1 MSTKIFLRRLTD
13 MATFDTL
20 QDKLSRLNDTY
31 SVNSIDT
38 NVSRCIDIIELNARV
53 QRELFKLLN
62 LVSAEGG
69 VYGGASTIRARL
81 LPFLNVEAS
90 YLNGLLSN
98 TGSDLYPYAWWRYP
112 YAHLRTTAEF
122 HSLANE
128 YEGNLNNLELD
139 LRDANDDNAR
149 LEAELEETRA
159 ELIDERAKSTGEK
172 MFIEA
177 ELSNLRTRLSDTEFR
192 LTLERYKPRSDIIL
206 DHTER
211 DIRRLRNDIELAQ
224 IHSRSSSPV
233 PSYTTRRSLSP
244 TRSLVPLTSSSS
256 SVQVVREDSLIQC
269 YNDLNA
275 RERLSAM
282 DILRS
287 VSDDFD
293 MNRRICFTVI
303 QEAFSVAKRRS
314 NEWKLC
320 LRSQF
325 AISHKGPDS
334 LEDVVQDYINR
345 NVEPFELPNLVS
357 EIISNLN
364 RNPRLSLPLGVSY
377 TLISTYIREA
387 IRVAWHMSCLSYPF
401 DVAFATDGEVFDS
414 SKYRRSYDSEYGAP
428 LVDHHIWPALMQGGR
443 VVVTG
448 EACTKRGASLSRSRA
463 ASPLRLGYTSPIR
476 SRSISPVRR
485 SRTAS
490 PVRFSPINRNYFRL
504 FLPILSYLFFFS
516 LGYYQ

>member
-13 MATFDTL
+13 MASFDTL
-20 QDKLSRLNDTY
+20 QDKLCRLNDTY
-31 SVNSIDT
+31 LSNSCDT

-62 LVSAEGG
+62 LVSAEGKYCG

-98 TGSDLYPYAWWRYP
+98 TGSDLYPLAWWRYP
-112 YAHLRTTAEF
+112 YAHLRTTSEF

-128 YEGNLNNLELD
+128 YEHNLNDLEQD
-139 LRDANDDNAR
+139 LSEANVDNAR

-172 MFIEA
+172 MFIES
-177 ELSNLRTRLSDTEFR
+177 ELSTLRTRLSDTEFR
-192 LTLERYKPRSDIIL
+192 LSLERCKPRSDIIL

-211 DIRRLRNDIELAQ
+211 DLRRLRTDLELAQ
-224 IHSRSSSPV
+224 IRSRSTSPV
-233 PSYTTRRSLSP
+233 ASYVRRRSLSP
-244 TRSLVPLTSSSS
+244 TRPLVLSTSASG
-256 SVQVVREDSLIQC
+256 SVQVIREESLIQC

-275 RERLSAM
+275 RERLNAM
-282 DILRS
+282 DILRT
-287 VSDDFD
+287 VSDDYD
-293 MNRRICFTVI
+293 MNQRICFAVV

-314 NEWKLC
+314 TDWKLR

-325 AISHKGPDS
+325 AITHTGPDS

-345 NVEPFELPNLVS
+345 NVEPFELPKIVS

-364 RNPRLSLPLGVSY
+364 RNPRISLPLGVSY
-377 TLISTYIREA
+377 TIISTYIREA
-387 IRVAWHMSCLSYPF
+387 VRVAWHMACLAYPF
-401 DVAFATDGEVFDS
+401 DVGFATDGEVFDN

-443 VVVTG
+443 VIVKG
-448 EACTKRGASLSRSRA
+448 EASTRRGASLNRSRA
-463 ASPLRLGYTSPIR
+463 ASPVRLGYTSPVR

-485 SRTAS
+485 SRTSS
-490 PVRFSPINRNYFRL
+490 PVRFSTINRNY
-504 FLPILSYLFFFS
+504 
-516 LGYYQ
+516 